1 MRLKLNYTQKLLSY
15 FLVLPFFSCEN
26 QEPISLPE
34 ADRTPPSVVIIHPLE
49 NSTVSG
55 IVNLQV
61 HATDNDKIDSILVIV
76 NNENIGVTK
85 EGNNDLFEYKWNTF
99 EYEDDLFYT
108 VSFVAFDR
116 KENSYRT
123 YPILVKIDNN
133 DDIPPNLILEN
144 PYMGAIVSGI
154 VPISLLASDNDSI
167 QYVSIYVNNMLQ
179 GYVTDSPYVFTW
191 NTKLIEDG
199 PYSIHAIAT
208 DMSNNTTKLSPIIV
222 TAVNG
227 NINDNTPPTGAIMF
241 PASGTDVSGE
251 VTISVSASD
260 NSGNPIEVEF
270 GINGTSMFIDNTE
283 PYEYAWDTATET
295 EDQEHIIT
303 IFLED
308 PSGNKTILNPIA
320 VTVDNQSDGGA
331 PPVINILSPSSGETI
346 NGTIAINV
354 SSGNDSEID
363 YVEFTINGVSS
374 FVDLSFPFSFNWD
387 SESVYDDNYYIIGA
401 IGYNSEGVSGLAS
414 PITVYVDN
422 YDDHSPTGQIIYPY
436 PGQTVHDTVTIEIE
450 ASDNIGIASVEILIN
465 NNSVANITE
474 PPYFFPWNT
483 LNEVDDQNYIIGASI
498 TDLSNNIYIVPS
510 IGVDVNNHESN
521 PPNGIISNPISGQT
535 VSGIVNF
542 TVIASDDSGISSVE
556 FFINGESVFIDSQS
570 EFIFI
575 WDTTPLNNNSQHS
588 LSAMI
593 TDFSDNISLVQPVL
607 VTISN

>member
-465 NNSVANITE
+465 NNMVANITE

-588 LSAMI
+588 LSAII